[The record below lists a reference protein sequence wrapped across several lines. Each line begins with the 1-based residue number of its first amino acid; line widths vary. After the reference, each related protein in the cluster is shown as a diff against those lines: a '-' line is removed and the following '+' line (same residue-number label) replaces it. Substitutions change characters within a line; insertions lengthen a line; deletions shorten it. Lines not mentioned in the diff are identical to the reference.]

1 MVGKKQV
8 TESKYIRPPSSEVG
22 MENRQSTLDANAR
35 KPRPAYVPP
44 VVKVMNEE
52 EVLAKFQLTSAMMAW
67 WAGATT

>member
-8 TESKYIRPPSSEVG
+8 TESKHNSAPSSEVG
-22 MENRQSTLDANAR
+22 MENTQATLDASAR
-35 KPRPAYVPP
+35 KPRPAYVTP